1 MDDNKADR
9 NVPNQDYKHKEKL
22 GAIQGE
28 DNAQNVEENTEQVC
42 NTATTSETSSTRIK
56 SIAGIYICITMFIEV
71 RGGLRCRID
80 LMVGMTV
87 GFKARNIENVLH
99 CSSERVTL

>member
-1 MDDNKADR
+1 
-9 NVPNQDYKHKEKL
+9 
-22 GAIQGE
+22 
-28 DNAQNVEENTEQVC
+28 
-42 NTATTSETSSTRIK
+42 
-56 SIAGIYICITMFIEV
+56 MFIEV

>member
-1 MDDNKADR
+1 MHRMLKRIRSKSVILQHLKPVPLESKA
-9 NVPNQDYKHKEKL
+9 L
-22 GAIQGE
+22 
-28 DNAQNVEENTEQVC
+28 QV
-42 NTATTSETSSTRIK
+42 
-56 SIAGIYICITMFIEV
+56 YICITMFIEV

>member
-1 MDDNKADR
+1 MHRTLKRIRSKSVILQHLKPVPLESKA
-9 NVPNQDYKHKEKL
+9 L
-22 GAIQGE
+22 
-28 DNAQNVEENTEQVC
+28 QVY
-42 NTATTSETSSTRIK
+42 
-56 SIAGIYICITMFIEV
+56 IYICITMFIEV